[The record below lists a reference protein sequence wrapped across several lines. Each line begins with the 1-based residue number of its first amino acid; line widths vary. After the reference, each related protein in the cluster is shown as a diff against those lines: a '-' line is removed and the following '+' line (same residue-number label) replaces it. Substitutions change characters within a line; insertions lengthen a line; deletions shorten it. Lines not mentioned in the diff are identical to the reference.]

1 MIRITGENS
10 VVEKKSSL
18 DALIDDSGIRMGV
31 VAARFGLTRSGF
43 YKRRQTPKGFTAEEM
58 EKIAKIINVDETVV
72 FDAVLKSKQS

>member
-1 MIRITGENS
+1 MEENS

-43 YKRRQTPKGFTAEEM
+43 YKRRQTPKRFTA
-58 EKIAKIINVDETVV
+58 
-72 FDAVLKSKQS
+72 